1 MLGPWA
7 PQNRIRIGPKIYQKN
22 DVVLELFWGRLGL
35 PFGPSWAPKSG
46 QDRPKRPPR
55 SPQEAPRSLQ
65 DPPCQ
70 PYLCEKVIFQ
80 KVLKNTWKN
89 NDFAPQRGPQIVPR
103 WPQERSRW
111 SKIAPRRLQDLPKKI
126 LQTFFVHHIFRLRFG
141 MVFGSN
147 LGSFST
153 PLGCPKRPQNRYKKH
168 PKITLS
174 QDSLEIRSKTASDP
188 HRAPQRPPDPAS
200 DPHGAPPTPPD
211 PPPGASPRPL
221 QEYL

>member
-1 MLGPWA
+1 MC
-7 PQNRIRIGPKIYQKN
+7 QNM
-22 DVVLELFWGRLGL
+22 
-35 PFGPSWAPKSG
+35 
-46 QDRPKRPPR
+46 
-55 SPQEAPRSLQ
+55 
-65 DPPCQ
+65 C
-70 PYLCEKVIFQ
+70 FQ
-80 KVLKNTWKN
+80 QVLKNKWKN
-89 NDFAPQRGPQIVPR
+89 NDFASQRGPQIVPR

-111 SKIAPRRLQDLPKKI
+111 SKIDPRRLQVLPKKI

-188 HRAPQRPPDPAS
+188 HGAPQRPLDPAS
-200 DPHGAPPTPPD
+200 DPHGAPPERLPD
-211 PPPGASPRPL
+211 PSRNTL
-221 QEYL
+221 DRTLRQSYLSRVVAAILESLFAKPDAVMA